1 MLLNMINLAYPFLFT
16 PYFKEVIWGGTEL
29 LKLKNVSSDAQWN
42 NCDRKIG
49 EAWEISGLHSHTS
62 RIANG
67 PLRGLSLNDAVSLM
81 GADLVG
87 EKGMEQNGGEFPL
100 LVKFIDS
107 NDQLSIQVHPNDQ
120 LASEL
125 HGSMAKGKTE
135 MWYII
140 DAEPGAY
147 IYCGLK
153 HEIDEAT
160 YRDAIANDTIEQLLV
175 KHEVKAGDVFF
186 IPAGRIHSIG
196 AGCLLAE
203 IQQSSDYTYRIYDFN
218 RKDKDGKPRDLHT
231 DYAARAIIYDD
242 VVESGRCFDDSLQ
255 PIDKET
261 KPLVR
266 SGFFN
271 TDLISLSKESYALQ
285 FPKMESFKIF
295 QCVDGQGTMLDD
307 NGYMI
312 NLSKGTTLLLPACI
326 EKVTLTTNADYFKV
340 INAYLP

>member
-1 MLLNMINLAYPFLFT
+1 MINISYPLMFT
-16 PYFKEVIWGGTEL
+16 PYFKEVIWGGTNL
-29 LKLKNVSSDAQWN
+29 LKLKNVSSEARWKD
-42 NCDRKIG
+42 CDMKIG
-49 EAWEISGLHSHTS
+49 ETWEISGLHSHTS
-62 RIANG
+62 KIANG

-81 GADLVG
+81 GVDLLG
-87 EKGMEQNGGEFPL
+87 TKGMRHNYGEFPL

-107 NDQLSIQVHPNDQ
+107 NDQLSIQVHPNDK

-125 HGSMAKGKTE
+125 HGPMAKGKTE

-153 HEIDEAT
+153 HKIDEAN
-160 YRDAIANDTIEQLLV
+160 YREAIANSTIEQLLV
-175 KHEVKAGDVFF
+175 KHEVKSGDVFF

-231 DYAARAIIYDD
+231 DYAARAIVYDD
-242 VVESGRCFDDSLQ
+242 VVASGRCFDDSLKAC
-255 PIDKET
+255 DDVT

-266 SGFFN
+266 SDFFN
-271 TDLISLSKESYALQ
+271 TDLISLSNETYNLKFQHLET
-285 FPKMESFKIF
+285 FKIF
-295 QCVDGQGTMLDD
+295 QCVQGQGTMLDD
-307 NGYMI
+307 SGYRI
-312 NLSKGTTLLLPACI
+312 VLSKGTTLLLPASV
-326 EKVTLTTNADYFKV
+326 EKVTLTANTDSFKV